1 MKLNKKEHGFSMIE
15 LLTVI
20 VLMSLLL
27 GIVFYVVNNVIN
39 VSREKGYQTTINNI
53 KDTALGYLLENDN
66 IIVFVSDINDNDLE
80 YQCVSIGEL
89 IDMGYFKSNILESK
103 ISNNRKVK
111 NDDYIYIGRD
121 VNTKVIVK
129 KELLIDEHV
138 SLCSGV
144 FR

>member
-66 IIVFVSDINDNDLE
+66 TIVFVSDINDNDLE
-80 YQCVSIGEL
+80 YQCVSIG
-89 IDMGYFKSNILESK
+89 
-103 ISNNRKVK
+103 
-111 NDDYIYIGRD
+111 
-121 VNTKVIVK
+121 
-129 KELLIDEHV
+129 
-138 SLCSGV
+138 
-144 FR
+144 